1 MKQRLRYIYS
11 YEKGL
16 NRGKICEKNKPN
28 KIEIR
33 IRVSGQ
39 MPTYPN
45 RGLRTHAY
53 DMHVWDC
60 SKTLTQ
66 KQETE
71 KQSRNKNPN
80 SNNQTCSKHKKNYK
94 TNLNKHA

>member
-1 MKQRLRYIYS
+1 MKMVQTGTRYVKRTNQTKQKSKLEFMGKCLYTQR
-11 YEKGL
+11 EA
-16 NRGKICEKNKPN
+16 CVC
-28 KIEIR
+28 R
-33 IRVSGQ
+33 ISLC
-39 MPTYPN
+39 M
-45 RGLRTHAY
+45 HAY
-53 DMHVWDC
+53 DMHARDC

-66 KQETE
+66 KHETK